1 VRGGAPVSVVAEV
14 VAVDL
19 EVVAEEAVADL
30 EVVAEEA
37 VEEEVEAVAK
47 GYSNGGSHEQRH
59 TQK

>member
-1 VRGGAPVSVVAEV
+1 
-14 VAVDL
+14 VDL
-19 EVVAEEAVADL
+19 EVVAEEAV
-30 EVVAEEA
+30 EEEA